1 VQHPDFPAIMTAL
14 LTTNYMTLCQETVWL
29 FANILNNENVTVQEE
44 FVDLDLMDRKGATFC
59 NIFSP
64 MFFVVFLNFWFPDA
78 VAKIN
83 VILPGLAFYPDRQD
97 LIYQYMSTTAQSIW
111 RPSPFK
117 VFSEADH

>member
-44 FVDLDLMDRKGATFC
+44 FVDLDLMDREGATFC

-64 MFFVVFLNFWFPDA
+64 MFFFKSRAIFGFLMLLL
-78 VAKIN
+78 K
-83 VILPGLAFYPDRQD
+83 
-97 LIYQYMSTTAQSIW
+97 
-111 RPSPFK
+111 
-117 VFSEADH
+117 